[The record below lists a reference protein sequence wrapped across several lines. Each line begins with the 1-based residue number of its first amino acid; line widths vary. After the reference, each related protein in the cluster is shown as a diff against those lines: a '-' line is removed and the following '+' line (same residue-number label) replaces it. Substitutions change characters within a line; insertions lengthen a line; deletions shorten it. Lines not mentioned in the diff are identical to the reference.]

1 MSQPPPSPSGVTPA
15 MALWMLLLTLV
26 WGLAALAAKVITAG
40 IAPAMAAGLRG
51 ALAVA
56 VLSAYAAARPAAL
69 KAPPRPLLLAG
80 VTGLMLAADFMFYF
94 AGAKLTTSGQLSV
107 FVNTA
112 PLFVAAGAHFLLP
125 GERLHALKL
134 AGLVTSFA
142 GVAVLFSADFATP
155 GAGHWRGNLLVL
167 CASLSWG
174 ASTLFIKRFLAHS
187 MSPFLLLYI
196 RLLVSTPVVLL
207 LSWVTEP
214 RPFIAVTP
222 LVIALLLYH
231 ALVVIVFSYMMWLWL
246 LQRYPAS
253 SLQAFAVL
261 SPVWAVALGVLLLG
275 EQVTP
280 LMGLGMALV
289 AAGLLLVS
297 RPAPRPASPPAAPGK
312 E

>member
-1 MSQPPPSPSGVTPA
+1 
-15 MALWMLLLTLV
+15 MALWMLLLTLI

-51 ALAVA
+51 ALALA

-69 KAPPRPLLLAG
+69 KTPVRPLLLAG
-80 VTGLMLAADFMFYF
+80 VTGLMLAADFLFYF

-125 GERLHALKL
+125 GERLHAFKL

-167 CASLSWG
+167 CASFSWG
-174 ASTLFIKRFLAHS
+174 ASTLFIKRFLAQA

-196 RLLVSTPVVLL
+196 RLLVSTPVVLAI
-207 LSWVTEP
+207 SFAVES

-222 LVIALLLYH
+222 LVIVLLLFH
-231 ALVVIVFSYMMWLWL
+231 AVVVIVFSYMMWLWL

-261 SPVWAVALGVLLLG
+261 SPVWAVALGVLLLR
-275 EQVTP
+275 EQVTVP
-280 LMGLGMALV
+280 MGLGMTLV
-289 AAGLLLVS
+289 AGGLLLVS
-297 RPAPRPASPPAAPGK
+297 RPAPRLAASAGFPTKG
-312 E
+312 